1 MVFGFGRKKKTS
13 DERARDGNRNLRGE
27 PHGLGPGAVAAGDGS
42 GSSSDNPDRS
52 HGDTPD
58 LRISPDKVSA
68 IVSEYDQRRWQQAI
82 SEIRTIRDSVE
93 PMIEELM
100 GMGRDL
106 EHDDLNVDSID
117 RHLAI
122 IVVRGK
128 KQVIDVI
135 RRSVAPLPT
144 VDSIESAAKAE
155 SELRQL
161 LKKMGDVLGRQ
172 TRVIH
177 LFAKKH
183 ANRLKSNLEVMNSQ
197 HSKMRDILDWHNK
210 ADSES
215 GEIVEIAD
223 GLARRRDDLRKKSQR
238 IRDLSAEFELLES
251 RVSEL
256 KSELAAIKSSKEH
269 EAYLRLLSDI
279 EKCDAQMSQIR
290 VEISTQFSKISR
302 PLGRYEYG
310 SSLDKEQQKVLA
322 GLVADPAGTVHPKN
336 VETISVI
343 FSNVRRAVA
352 TGSISAKDV
361 NKTIAMLAETADMVR
376 PLADRVAECG
386 GRHDDLASRARSAK
400 PADLDGCKIRL
411 SKAAS
416 QHKDTGRRMAALRAQ
431 IKDGNSAIL
440 EMSADLQMR
449 LRQHTGVMY
458 EIDPP
463 RIELST

>member
-1 MVFGFGRKKKTS
+1 MVFGFGRKKKAS
-13 DERARDGNRNLRGE
+13 DERASDGGRILRSE
-27 PHGLGPGAVAAGDGS
+27 PHGLGPGAVAADGGVGDG
-42 GSSSDNPDRS
+42 PDSRR
-52 HGDTPD
+52 TPD
-58 LRISPDKVSA
+58 LRITPDKVA
-68 IVSEYDQRRWQQAI
+68 GIVSEYDQRRRQQAV
-82 SEIRTIRDSVE
+82 SEIRNIRDSVE

-106 EHDDLNVDSID
+106 ERDDLNVDSID
-117 RHLAI
+117 KHLGI
-122 IVVRGK
+122 IVIRGK
-128 KQVIDVI
+128 KQVLDVI
-135 RRSVAPLPT
+135 RRSVSPLPA
-144 VDSIESAAKAE
+144 VASIESAAKAE

-161 LKKMGDVLGRQ
+161 LKKVGDVLGRQ

-183 ANRLKSNLEVMNSQ
+183 ANRLKSNLEVMNSR
-197 HSKMRDILDWHNK
+197 HSEMRDILNQHNR

-215 GEIVEIAD
+215 SELVEIAD

-238 IRDLSAEFELLES
+238 IRDLSAEFALLES

-256 KSELAAIKSSKEH
+256 KSELAAIRSSKEH
-269 EAYLRLLSDI
+269 EAYLELLSGI

-290 VEISTQFSKISR
+290 VEINAQFSKISR

-322 GLVADPAGTVHPKN
+322 GLVADPAGTVNPEN

-361 NKTIAMLAETADMVR
+361 EKTIAMLAETADMVG
-376 PLADRVAECG
+376 PLAGRVAECA
-386 GRHDDLASRARSAK
+386 GRRGDLAGKARSAK
-400 PADLDGCKIRL
+400 PADLDECETKL
-411 SKAAS
+411 SKAVS
-416 QHKDTGRRMAALRAQ
+416 QHGDVGRRMEALRAQ
-431 IKDGNSAIL
+431 IKDDNSSIL

-449 LRQHTGVMY
+449 LRQHTGIRY

-463 RIELST
+463 RMESPP

>member
-1 MVFGFGRKKKTS
+1 MVFGFGRKRKTGDGRS
-13 DERARDGNRNLRGE
+13 HDGSRALRSE
-27 PHGLGPGAVAAGDGS
+27 PHGLGHDAAAAG
-42 GSSSDNPDRS
+42 SDNR
-52 HGDTPD
+52 GDAPD
-58 LRISPDKVSA
+58 LRITPDKVSE
-68 IVSEYDQRRWQQAI
+68 IVSEYGRRRQKRAV
-82 SEIRTIRDSVE
+82 SEIRDIRDSVE
-93 PMIEELM
+93 PMVEELM
-100 GMGRDL
+100 GMGRAL

-135 RRSVAPLPT
+135 RRSVAPLPA
-144 VDSIESAAKAE
+144 VASIESAAKAE

-183 ANRLKSNLEVMNSQ
+183 ANQLKSNLEVMNSR
-197 HSKMRDILDWHNK
+197 HSEMRAILDRHNE

-215 GEIVEIAD
+215 GEIVAIAD
-223 GLARRRDDLRKKSQR
+223 GLARRRDDLRKKTQR
-238 IRDLSAEFELLES
+238 VRDMSAEFELLES
-251 RVSEL
+251 RVSESR
-256 KSELAAIKSSKEH
+256 SELTKIKSSKEH
-269 EAYLRLLSDI
+269 AEYLRLLSDA

-290 VEISTQFSKISR
+290 AEISTQFSKISR

-310 SSLDKEQQKVLA
+310 SSLDKAQQKVLA
-322 GLVADPAGTVHPKN
+322 GLVADPAGTVHPEN

-361 NKTIAMLAETADMVR
+361 EKTIAMLAETTGMVG
-376 PLADRVAECG
+376 PLADRVAECD
-386 GRHDDLASRARSAK
+386 GRRGDLESKARAAK
-400 PADLDGCKIRL
+400 PADLDECEAKL
-411 SKAAS
+411 SKAVL
-416 QHKDTGRRMAALRAQ
+416 QHKDTGHRMEALRAQ
-431 IKDGNSAIL
+431 IKDDGSAIL
-440 EMSADLQMR
+440 DMSADLQMR
-449 LRQHTGVMY
+449 LRQHTGVRY

-463 RIELST
+463 RIEPPT

>member
-1 MVFGFGRKKKTS
+1 MVFGFGRRKKAS
-13 DERARDGNRNLRGE
+13 DERAHGGSRITRDE
-27 PHGLGPGAVAAGDGS
+27 PHGLGPGDAATDGGLGPGDNRDGA
-42 GSSSDNPDRS
+42 
-52 HGDTPD
+52 PD
-58 LRISPDKVSA
+58 LRIPPDGASE
-68 IVSEYDQRRWQQAI
+68 IVSEYGRRRREQAV
-82 SEIRTIRDSVE
+82 SEIRDIRDSVE
-93 PMIEELM
+93 PMIEELVEL
-100 GMGRDL
+100 GRIL

-135 RRSVAPLPT
+135 RRSVAPLPA

-183 ANRLKSNLEVMNSQ
+183 ANRLKGNLEVMNSR
-197 HSKMRDILDWHNK
+197 HSEMRGILNRHNE

-215 GEIVEIAD
+215 GEIVAIAD

-238 IRDLSAEFELLES
+238 VRDMSAEFEVLGS
-251 RVSEL
+251 RVSGSR
-256 KSELAAIKSSKEH
+256 SELAEIKSSEEH
-269 EAYLRLLSDI
+269 AAYLKLLSDI
-279 EKCDAQMSQIR
+279 EECDAQMSQIR
-290 VEISTQFSKISR
+290 AEISAQFSKISR

-310 SSLDKEQQKVLA
+310 SSLDKAQQKILA
-322 GLVADPAGTVHPKN
+322 GLVADPAGTVNPEN
-336 VETISVI
+336 VEIISVI

-361 NKTIAMLAETADMVR
+361 EKTIALLAETADMVR
-376 PLADRVAECG
+376 PLAGRVAECD
-386 GRHDDLASRARSAK
+386 GRRGDLAGRARTAK
-400 PADLDGCKIRL
+400 PAGLDECEAKL

-416 QHKDTGRRMAALRAQ
+416 QHKDTGRRMEALRAQ
-431 IKDGNSAIL
+431 IKDDSDAIL
-440 EMSADLQMR
+440 DMSADLQTR
-449 LRQHTGVMY
+449 LRQHTGVRY

>member
-1 MVFGFGRKKKTS
+1 MVFGFGRKKKTG
-13 DERARDGNRNLRGE
+13 DERAPDGSRTLRSE
-27 PHGLGPGAVAAGDGS
+27 PHGLGPGAVAADG
-42 GSSSDNPDRS
+42 GTGDNPDRS
-52 HGDTPD
+52 RVPD
-58 LRISPDKVSA
+58 LRIAPDRVPG
-68 IVSEYDQRRWQQAI
+68 IVSEYGQHRRRQAI
-82 SEIRTIRDSVE
+82 SEIKDIRDSVE
-93 PMIEELM
+93 PMIEELI

-106 EHDDLNVDSID
+106 ERDDLNVDSID
-117 RHLAI
+117 KHLGI

-128 KQVIDVI
+128 KQVLDVI
-135 RRSVAPLPT
+135 RRSVAPLPA

-183 ANRLKSNLEVMNSQ
+183 ANRLKSNLEVMNSR
-197 HSKMRDILDWHNK
+197 HSEMRDILNRHNR

-215 GEIVEIAD
+215 GEIVEAAS

-238 IRDLSAEFELLES
+238 VRDMSAEFALLES

-256 KSELAAIKSSKEH
+256 KSELAGIKSSKEH
-269 EAYLRLLSDI
+269 ETYLGLLSDI

-290 VEISTQFSKISR
+290 VEINAQFSKISR

-310 SSLDKEQQKVLA
+310 SSLDKEQQKILA
-322 GLVADPAGTVHPKN
+322 GLVADPAGTVNPGN
-336 VETISVI
+336 AETISVI

-361 NKTIAMLAETADMVR
+361 EKTIAMLAETADMVG
-376 PLADRVAECG
+376 PLAGRVAECA
-386 GRHDDLASRARSAK
+386 GRRRELAGRARSAK
-400 PADLDGCKIRL
+400 PADLDECETKL
-411 SKAAS
+411 SKAVS
-416 QHKDTGRRMAALRAQ
+416 QHGDVGHRMGALRAQ
-431 IKDGNSAIL
+431 IKDDNSAIL

-449 LRQHTGVMY
+449 LRQHTGIRY

-463 RIELST
+463 RMESPP

>member
-1 MVFGFGRKKKTS
+1 MVFGFGRKKKTG
-13 DERARDGNRNLRGE
+13 DERARDGSRILRNE
-27 PHGLGPGAVAAGDGS
+27 PHGLAAAATD
-42 GSSSDNPDRS
+42 GSSSRDSPDRS
-52 HGDTPD
+52 HGDAPD
-58 LRISPDKVSA
+58 LHIPPDRVSA
-68 IVSEYDQRRWQQAI
+68 VVSEYDQRRRQQAI
-82 SEIRTIRDSVE
+82 SEIRNIRDSVE

-117 RHLAI
+117 KHLAI

-128 KQVIDVI
+128 KQVLDVI
-135 RRSVAPLPT
+135 RRSVAPLPA

-183 ANRLKSNLEVMNSQ
+183 ANRLKSNLEVMNSR
-197 HSKMRDILDWHNK
+197 HSEMRDILNWHNK
-210 ADSES
+210 ADAES
-215 GEIVEIAD
+215 GEIVGIAD
-223 GLARRRDDLRKKSQR
+223 GLARRRGDLHKKSQR

-256 KSELAAIKSSKEH
+256 KSKLAAIKSSKEH
-269 EAYLRLLSDI
+269 DAYLRLLSDT

-290 VEISTQFSKISR
+290 AEISAQFSKISR

-322 GLVADPAGTVHPKN
+322 GLVADPAGTVHPGN

-352 TGSISAKDV
+352 TGSISSKDV
-361 NKTIAMLAETADMVR
+361 NKTIAMLAETADMVG

-386 GRHDDLASRARSAK
+386 GRRDDLASKARSAK
-400 PADLDGCKIRL
+400 PADLDECKATL
-411 SKAAS
+411 SKTAS
-416 QHKDTGRRMAALRAQ
+416 QQKDTGRRMEALRAQ
-431 IKDGNSAIL
+431 IKDDNSAIL
-440 EMSADLQMR
+440 EMSADLQTR
-449 LRQHTGVMY
+449 LRQHTGDRY
-458 EIDPP
+458 EIDSP
-463 RIELST
+463 RTGPSA

>member
-1 MVFGFGRKKKTS
+1 MVFGFGRKKKAS
-13 DERARDGNRNLRGE
+13 DERAPDGGRILRSE
-27 PHGLGPGAVAAGDGS
+27 PHGLGPGAVAADGGVGDG
-42 GSSSDNPDRS
+42 PDSRR
-52 HGDTPD
+52 TPD
-58 LRISPDKVSA
+58 LRITPDKVA
-68 IVSEYDQRRWQQAI
+68 GIVSEYDQRRRQQAV
-82 SEIRTIRDSVE
+82 SEIRNIRDSVE

-106 EHDDLNVDSID
+106 ERDDLNVDSID
-117 RHLAI
+117 KHLGI
-122 IVVRGK
+122 IVIRGK
-128 KQVIDVI
+128 KQVLDVI
-135 RRSVAPLPT
+135 RRSVSPLPA
-144 VDSIESAAKAE
+144 VASIESAAKAE

-161 LKKMGDVLGRQ
+161 LKKVGDVLGRQ

-183 ANRLKSNLEVMNSQ
+183 ANRLKSNLEVMNSR
-197 HSKMRDILDWHNK
+197 HSEMRDILNQHNR

-215 GEIVEIAD
+215 GELVEIAD

-238 IRDLSAEFELLES
+238 VRDLSAELALLES

-256 KSELAAIKSSKEH
+256 KSELAAIRSSKEH
-269 EAYLRLLSDI
+269 EAYLELLSGI

-290 VEISTQFSKISR
+290 VEINAQFSKISR

-322 GLVADPAGTVHPKN
+322 GLVADPAGTVNPEN
-336 VETISVI
+336 TETISVI

-361 NKTIAMLAETADMVR
+361 EKTIALLAETADMVG
-376 PLADRVAECG
+376 PLAGRVAECA
-386 GRHDDLASRARSAK
+386 GRRGDLAGKARSAK
-400 PADLDGCKIRL
+400 PADLDECETKL
-411 SKAAS
+411 SKAVS
-416 QHKDTGRRMAALRAQ
+416 QHGDVGRRMETLRDQ
-431 IKDGNSAIL
+431 IKDDNSSIL

-449 LRQHTGVMY
+449 LRQHTGIRY

-463 RIELST
+463 HMESPP